1 MRIFQDNFFSSVGSQ
16 FHSKTGCLVYNGFI
30 MCCEDE
36 VNTLSVHGEI
46 ELLVTIHRIK
56 LVS

>member
-1 MRIFQDNFFSSVGSQ
+1 
-16 FHSKTGCLVYNGFI
+16 